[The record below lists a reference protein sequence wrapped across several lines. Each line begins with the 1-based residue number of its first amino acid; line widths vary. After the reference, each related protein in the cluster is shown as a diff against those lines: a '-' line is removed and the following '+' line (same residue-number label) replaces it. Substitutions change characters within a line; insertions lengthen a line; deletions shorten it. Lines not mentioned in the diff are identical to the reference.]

1 MSIYSGHRIQDH
13 EAFVLCELFPLI
25 MGYART
31 SGTPNEIVLVAAFMH
46 LGAMLKNMGLSG
58 GTLLECIDAAPLAMY
73 NAPMGV
79 H

>member
-58 GTLLECIDAAPLAMY
+58 GTLLECIDATPLAMY

>member
-1 MSIYSGHRIQDH
+1 MSLYSGHRIQDH

-73 NAPMGV
+73 NAPMRV